1 MEILM
6 VMRVESILYLLQ
18 LIELKIQIQVTILW
32 LQYERMMTEMLTKL
46 DDLLGLS
53 FQ

>member
-1 MEILM
+1 MEISM

-32 LQYERMMTEMLTKL
+32 LQYEQIKDEMLTKL
-46 DDLLGLS
+46 DDYQALG
-53 FQ
+53 FR

>member
-1 MEILM
+1 MEISM

-18 LIELKIQIQVTILW
+18 LIELKMRIQVTILC
-32 LQYERMMTEMLTKL
+32 LQYERIKTEMLTKL